1 MGLVFNDWTM
11 ARDDLVDAIQS
22 HKEHRDD
29 ARTERELL
37 DAAKR
42 VPELSAEP
50 YTEQV
55 MKMIKLGNPDRALR
69 MVSCFGSLEE
79 PALTIRWWIKIP
91 LLIIAWPFRVIYR
104 IIKMGMP

>member
-1 MGLVFNDWTM
+1 MGLFRQDWTM

-29 ARTERELL
+29 SRTEREVL
-37 DAAKR
+37 DAAKQ

-50 YTEQV
+50 YTKQV
-55 MKMIKLGNPDRALR
+55 MKIVKFGNYDRTMR

-79 PALTIRWWIKIP
+79 PATTLRAWIKIP
-91 LLIIAWPFRVIYR
+91 LLIIGWPFRLIYR
-104 IIKMGMP
+104 IIKLGLP